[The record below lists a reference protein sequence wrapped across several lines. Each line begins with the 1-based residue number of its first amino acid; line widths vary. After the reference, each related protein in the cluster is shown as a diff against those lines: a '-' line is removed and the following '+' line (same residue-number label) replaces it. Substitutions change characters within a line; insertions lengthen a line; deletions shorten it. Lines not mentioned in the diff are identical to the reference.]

1 MLRFAGAAL
10 QVDPLFRCAEPP
22 GALNLMVC
30 PRGDKLG
37 WHFDN
42 ADCVVTLLLQVA
54 PGGGVFE

>member
-1 MLRFAGAAL
+1 VLAAL

-22 GALNLMVC
+22 GALNLMVY